1 MNTPHIWLRAETK
14 PNEQRT
20 PLTPRG
26 AKTLIDK
33 GFRITVEIDRDR
45 IFPIDD
51 YRAAGCEVVEGG
63 AWIDAPSDA
72 FILGLKELA
81 EEDFELEHRHI
92 HFAHVFKGQSGASEM
107 LGRFIA
113 GGGSLYDLEYLLLEN
128 GRRIAAFGYWA
139 GYCGA
144 ALGVLAHANKAAG
157 AARPLTSLESF
168 ASKDA
173 LLNHVRIALNKTDAR
188 PSVMVIGARGRS
200 GTGAVELAKS
210 LDLETIEWDLEETRK
225 GGPFQEINDADVF
238 VNCVFVAS
246 DLPPFV
252 TLDSLS
258 QPGRRLSVISD
269 VSCDPYG
276 DYNPVPVYDRIT
288 TFDYPSI
295 SIPAGD
301 VPLDL
306 IAIDHLPSLLP
317 RESSEDYGGQLLP
330 FLSTLDQPDEG
341 VWGRAHSIFMQKVE
355 SLRNT

>member
-1 MNTPHIWLRAETK
+1 MSTTHIWLRAETK
-14 PNEQRT
+14 PNEERT
-20 PLTPRG
+20 PLTPDG
-26 AKTLIDK
+26 ARALLNK
-33 GFRITVEIDRDR
+33 GFRVTVEIDRDR
-45 IFPIDD
+45 IFPIDE
-51 YRAAGCEVVEGG
+51 YQATGCEVVEGG

-107 LGRFIA
+107 IGRFIA
-113 GGGSLYDLEYLLLEN
+113 GGGSLYDLEYLVLEN

-157 AARPLTSLESF
+157 AARPLTALESF
-168 ASKDA
+168 SSKDA
-173 LLNHVRIALNKTDAR
+173 LLERVRVAMAKTDAK
-188 PSVMVIGARGRS
+188 PTVMVIGARGRS
-200 GTGAVELAKS
+200 GTGAVEFARS
-210 LDLETIEWDLEETRK
+210 LGLETVEWDMDETRK
-225 GGPFQEINDADVF
+225 GGPFAEINDADVF

-252 TLDSLS
+252 TIESLS
-258 QPGRRLSVISD
+258 RPGRRLSVISD

-276 DYNPVPVYDRIT
+276 DYNPLPIYDRIT

-295 SIPAGD
+295 SIKAGD
-301 VPLDL
+301 SPLDL

-317 RESSEDYGGQLLP
+317 KESSEDYGGQLLP
-330 FLSTLDQPDEG
+330 FLATLDKPEEG
-341 VWGRAHSIFMQKVE
+341 VWGRAHAIFMEKTE
-355 SLRNT
+355 RLRNT